1 MKAEPANSTDV
12 SVPKAEVEAAF
23 LQSTRPFQVVTAWVG
38 LGLNLVWCIGDYFL
52 LPEQAFSF
60 LMIRMGVSGTTAFLL
75 LTQPFKTHSIQ
86 PILLVLASG
95 ISIQNAYM
103 WSVMD
108 AVHFQQH
115 AFAYMVLFVGVG
127 MLVYWNF
134 IFSLGLFAA
143 TLISNAVFYALNS
156 SLLLNEFVIKGG
168 LLVFTVAVFSVFLV
182 RTRYRLAINE
192 IRSRLELSKS
202 KKIIEDERNVILFQK
217 KEMTDSITYALRI
230 QSAYLPTQ
238 ASFFQLFKSAFI
250 VFKPKDIV
258 SGDFFWFYNLP
269 ETKSTSAIKWCAVA
283 DCTGHGVPGAL
294 MSVICC
300 NALNEVLINK
310 KIYETDQILNHTRN
324 LIKQNLKSSGEPG
337 PQDGMDIALI
347 KINTTT
353 RELWYSGAYNP
364 IWIVQ
369 DSTLTECKAQKQPVG
384 ESPREVPFEVEYRQL
399 NEGAVVY
406 LFSDGFADQ
415 FGGPQGKKFKYKA
428 LQNLLLSNALKPMAE
443 QGQQLERA
451 LESWKG
457 THEQVDDITLIGI
470 QV

>member
-1 MKAEPANSTDV
+1 
-12 SVPKAEVEAAF
+12 
-23 LQSTRPFQVVTAWVG
+23 
-38 LGLNLVWCIGDYFL
+38 
-52 LPEQAFSF
+52 
-60 LMIRMGVSGTTAFLL
+60 
-75 LTQPFKTHSIQ
+75 
-86 PILLVLASG
+86 
-95 ISIQNAYM
+95 
-103 WSVMD
+103 
-108 AVHFQQH
+108 
-115 AFAYMVLFVGVG
+115 
-127 MLVYWNF
+127 
-134 IFSLGLFAA
+134 
-143 TLISNAVFYALNS
+143 
-156 SLLLNEFVIKGG
+156 
-168 LLVFTVAVFSVFLV
+168 
-182 RTRYRLAINE
+182 
-192 IRSRLELSKS
+192 
-202 KKIIEDERNVILFQK
+202 
-217 KEMTDSITYALRI
+217 MTDSITYALRI

-399 NEGAVVY
+399 NEGAVV
-406 LFSDGFADQ
+406 
-415 FGGPQGKKFKYKA
+415 
-428 LQNLLLSNALKPMAE
+428 
-443 QGQQLERA
+443 
-451 LESWKG
+451 
-457 THEQVDDITLIGI
+457 
-470 QV
+470 